1 MPEETIFQK
10 TTDPSESNNPTALP
24 GLSQVPSQP
33 IESSPSVP
41 IDHGDGFFSRHSRIF
56 KIGAL
61 LFIILTIIFSLLVFV
76 FPRST
81 KTETSEVVL
90 TYWGLR
96 EDESVMRS
104 IISDF
109 EKENPKIKINYIK
122 QDPEDYIEKLNVRI
136 PNGNGPDIFRFHN
149 TWYPMLSGILLPL
162 PKETIERKEFEAIF
176 YDVSQKD
183 LIKKGAIYGIPLGI
197 DTLALYINP
206 KIFNEVSLEQGEA
219 IVVPATWQKFI
230 ESAQALTKRNAEGK
244 IDIAGAAIG
253 TFENVN
259 YAPDIISLLFA
270 QNGVDFE
277 NLSESHPKIIDA
289 LRFYTNFALLEN
301 NVWDK
306 TMESSLNSFSQGKL
320 AMYFGYSWDYF
331 VIKNLNPDVDFKIV
345 PVPQLVSDENFNIAS
360 YFAEGV
366 SLKSKHQKEALKFMK
381 FLAREKT
388 QEMFYQEASKKRLF
402 GEPYSNKNLAEKLK
416 GTSYFVFVDQAKTAV
431 SSPFAGNTSD
441 NGINDKLNNYLKDSI
456 NAVLSG
462 TTEESAADTLIQGY
476 QEVMA
481 GYDLEAS
488 KTEN

>member
-1 MPEETIFQK
+1 MAEETIFQRP
-10 TTDPSESNNPTALP
+10 TGPSANSNPPASEAGP
-24 GLSQVPSQP
+24 P
-33 IESSPSVP
+33 VP
-41 IDHGDGFFSRHSRIF
+41 IDHGDGFFSRFSKIF

-61 LFIILTIIFSLLVFV
+61 LFIILTIIFSLLTFV
-76 FPRST
+76 SPGSN
-81 KTETSEVVL
+81 KTETSEVTL

-96 EDESVMRS
+96 EDESVMKS

-109 EKENPKIKINYIK
+109 EKENSKIKINYIK

-136 PNGNGPDIFRFHN
+136 PNGNGPDVFRFHN
-149 TWYPMLSGILLPL
+149 TWYSMLSGILLPL
-162 PKETIERKEFEAIF
+162 PKETIERREFETNF

-206 KIFNEVSLEQGEA
+206 KIFDEASQEQGET
-219 IVVPATWQKFI
+219 IVVPTTWQKFI
-230 ESAQALTKRNAEGK
+230 ESSQALTKRNIEGK

-277 NLSESHPKIIDA
+277 NFPESRPKIIDA

-301 NVWDK
+301 NVWDE
-306 TMESSLNSFSQGKL
+306 TMEPSLASFAQGKL

-331 VIKNLNPDVDFKIV
+331 TIKNLNPDIDFKIV

-366 SLKSKHQKEALKFMK
+366 SLKSKHQKEALQFMRV
-381 FLAREKT
+381 LAREKT
-388 QEMFYQEASKKRLF
+388 QEKFYQEASKTRLF
-402 GEPYSNKNLAEKLK
+402 GEPYSNKNLADKLK
-416 GTSYFVFVDQAKTAV
+416 DTPYFIFVDQAKTAV
-431 SSPFAGNTSD
+431 SSPFADGTFGN
-441 NGINDKLNNYLKDSI
+441 GMNDKLNNYLKDSI
-456 NAVLSG
+456 DAILSN
-462 TTEESAADTLIQGY
+462 TSEESAADTLIQGY
-476 QEVMA
+476 QKVMSE
-481 GYDLEAS
+481 YELEAP